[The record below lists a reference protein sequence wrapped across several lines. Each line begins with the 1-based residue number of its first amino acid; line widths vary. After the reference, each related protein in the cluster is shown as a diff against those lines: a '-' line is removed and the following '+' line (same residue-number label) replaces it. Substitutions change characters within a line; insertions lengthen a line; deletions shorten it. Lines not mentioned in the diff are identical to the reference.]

1 MSMEKEQKKLS
12 VWSTLE
18 SSPGISNAGAYE
30 VIVSLI
36 IDIINYVITRYLPVE
51 DSFVLH
57 IDNFFCSFAIDI
69 LANNLC
75 RSFKVSLLF
84 WLFYTCYLTA
94 VEPPVDARLIFINY
108 WRV

>member
-75 RSFKVSLLF
+75 KSFKVVIILIILHLL
-84 WLFYTCYLTA
+84 LTA
-94 VEPPVDARLIFINY
+94 LSPCGCEVDFY
-108 WRV
+108 